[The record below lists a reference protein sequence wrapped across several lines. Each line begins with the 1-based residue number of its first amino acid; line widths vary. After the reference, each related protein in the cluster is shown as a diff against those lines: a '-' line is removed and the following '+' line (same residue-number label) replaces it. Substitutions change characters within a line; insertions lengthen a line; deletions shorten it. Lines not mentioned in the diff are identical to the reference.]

1 MNIVKIYRDNRGDIT
16 LASGRYV
23 ATYTRAFE
31 YEFIV
36 AQCLESDNPCA
47 YFRKFFAI
55 AICNEAE
62 VERAMAGAVHFA
74 NLTRNGVFTV

>member
-1 MNIVKIYRDNRGDIT
+1 MDIVKIYRDKHGHIT

-23 ATYTRAFE
+23 ATYTHTFA
-31 YEFIV
+31 YDFIV
-36 AQCLESDNPCA
+36 AQCLENDDPCA

-62 VERAMAGAVHFA
+62 VERALAGDVHFA
-74 NLTRNGVFTV
+74 NLTRNGVITV